1 MKTFISIS
9 ICFLISSFCPGL
21 ISTVQAQ
28 WHLQGVAAGAGTY
41 PTISVFSPTGIVVAD
56 GYYASPKVFISTNSG
71 VNWSD
76 ITGNITGPELGCVWA
91 VNSSLIFVGSV
102 GAPGYNNGSNAKVWK
117 TTNGGQ
123 NWSVAVSVG
132 GNHGY
137 FNGIV
142 FSRTNPMIGIAMSDP
157 AYSNDHYY
165 LAKTTDGGSTWFT
178 QNTTPTGDAGYFGSV
193 ICIDNLFYGFGV
205 NGAPPRVILTTDGG
219 TSWNTMNAGLQNT
232 YVSGFA
238 FSSDKTTG
246 LISNTT
252 VPNISRS
259 TDEGSSWVT
268 FNTGLPLSSS
278 YVSRLIWVYGTN
290 QCYMTAQF
298 GASGCVGKSM
308 DGGVAWTVM
317 NTDNISDLVDI
328 NLVYTGGIVYAYA
341 INQDDQVIGLTEPVG
356 VQPINSNVP
365 SEYRLGQ
372 NYPNPFNPSTKISFS
387 LPKSGFVKLSV
398 FDLLGREVTALIKE
412 ELKPGT
418 YEVNWDASNYPSGV
432 YFYKITSGSFTW
444 TRKMILLK

>member
-1 MKTFISIS
+1 MKTIISLS
-9 ICFLISSFCPGL
+9 ICLLISSFYPGF

-28 WHLQGVAAGAGTY
+28 WQLKGVAVGTG
-41 PTISVFSPTGIVVAD
+41 PWPSISVYSPTGIVAAG
-56 GYYASPKVFISTNSG
+56 GYYAHPKVFMSTNSG
-71 VNWSD
+71 VNWTD
-76 ITGNITGPELGCVWA
+76 ITGNMSGVELGCVWA
-91 VNSSLIFVGSV
+91 VDSNLIFAGDV
-102 GAPGYNNGSNAKVWK
+102 GAPGYNGGNAKIWK

-123 NWSVAVSVG
+123 NWSVILNTG

-165 LAKTTDGGSTWFT
+165 LAKTTDGGNTWFT
-178 QNTTPTGDAGYFGSV
+178 QTSTPVGDAGFFGSI
-193 ICIDNLFYGFGV
+193 ICIDDQFYGFGV
-205 NGAPPRVILTTDGG
+205 NGAPPRVIFTTDGG
-219 TSWNTMNAGLQNT
+219 NSWNTKTAGLQST
-232 YVSGFA
+232 QVSGFA

-246 LISNTT
+246 LISNSS
-252 VPNISRS
+252 VPMISRS
-259 TDEGSSWVT
+259 TDDGSSWSTFSTSLPVT
-268 FNTGLPLSSS
+268 SN
-278 YVSRLIWVYGTN
+278 YISRLIWVYGTD

-298 GASGCVGKSM
+298 GTSGCVGKSM
-308 DGGVAWTVM
+308 DGGVTWTIM

-341 INQDDQVIGLTEPVG
+341 INQDDQVIGLVEPVG

-365 SEYRLGQ
+365 SAYQLGQ

-387 LPKSGFVKLSV
+387 LPKSDFVKLTV
-398 FDLLGREVTALIKE
+398 FDLLGREVTSLVKE

-418 YEVNWDASNYPSGV
+418 YEVDWNASNYPSGV
-432 YFYKITSGSFTW
+432 YFYKLTSGNYTE
-444 TRKMILLK
+444 TKKMILLK